1 MSQYTKEYQRKLISA
16 EEAAGLVK
24 SGMWVDYGAIG
35 GFPSLIDEK
44 LAARAKELTNVK
56 IRAEHSH
63 TQLPQ
68 KDLNQEHFI
77 YNSWFLGK
85 VDRENA
91 KKGACS
97 YIPFGLGEGP
107 RMYRQWLKD
116 KVDITFIEVTP
127 MDAKGNFNFGTA
139 VTRQKAACE
148 VAKTVVMEVNER
160 QPWVMGG
167 YDEVVHIS
175 EVDYIVENHEYRIP
189 VFPAAEVTPEDEKI
203 AALLAEQIE
212 DGATIQLG
220 VGAIPS
226 VVGKLLIKHNL
237 KDLGIHSEMFNDSMM
252 ELIEAGVVNGSKKS
266 LNKGRSVFCFAAGS
280 EKLYKFMDRN
290 PALAGFPVDYTNDP
304 YIIAK
309 NKKQIAINSTLRVDL
324 RGQVCSESVG
334 TRQISGT
341 GGQLEFTRGAYMS
354 EGGKAFIC
362 LHATREGQD
371 GKPVSNIVP
380 VLLVGDMVTVPATD
394 VSYVVTEYGMVNL
407 KGLSVWE
414 RAKALI
420 SIAHPDYREELTK
433 AAIEAGFITKGTVG
447 IGWEEQGR
455 IETDTTNVK

>member
-1 MSQYTKEYQRKLISA
+1 MEYQRKLISA

-24 SGMWVDYGAIG
+24 SGMWIDYGAIC
-35 GFPSLIDEK
+35 GFPSLIDKK
-44 LAARAKELTNVK
+44 LAARAKELNGVK

-63 TQLPQ
+63 TVIPRTDPTQQ
-68 KDLNQEHFI
+68 HFI
-77 YNSWFLGK
+77 HNSWFLGK
-85 VDRENA
+85 VEREYA
-91 KKGACS
+91 KNGATS

-127 MDAKGNFNFGTA
+127 MDKKGNFNFGAA

-148 VAKTVVMEVNER
+148 VAKKVVLEVNEHM
-160 QPWVMGG
+160 PWVYGG
-167 YDEVVHIS
+167 YDEVMNIKD
-175 EVDYIVENHEYRIP
+175 VDYVVENYEYKIP
-189 VFPAAEVTPEDEKI
+189 EFPAAVITPEDEAI

-226 VVGKLLIKHNL
+226 VVGKLLIKHTL
-237 KDLGIHSEMFNDSMM
+237 QDLGIHSEMFNDSMM
-252 ELIEAGVVNGSKKS
+252 ELIEAGVVTGKRKS
-266 LNKGRSVFCFAAGS
+266 LNPGKSVFCFATGS
-280 EKLYKFMDRN
+280 EKLYKFMDKN

-304 YIIAK
+304 YTIAK
-309 NKKQIAINSTLRVDL
+309 NDKQIAINSTLKVDL

-341 GGQLEFTRGAYMS
+341 GGQLEFTRGAYMA

-362 LHATREGQD
+362 LHAVREGKD
-371 GKPVSNIVP
+371 RKPVSNIVP
-380 VLLVGDMVTVPATD
+380 TLELGDMVTVPASD

-407 KGLSVWE
+407 KSLSVWQ
-414 RAKALI
+414 RAKVLI
-420 SIAHPDYREELTK
+420 SITHPAFRDELTQ
-433 AAIEAGFITKGTVG
+433 AAIKCGFITRGTVG
-447 IGWEEQGR
+447 VGWE
-455 IETDTTNVK
+455 

>member
-1 MSQYTKEYQRKLISA
+1 MPLDFTREYRRKLISA

-24 SGMWVDYGAIG
+24 SGMWVDYGAIC

-44 LAARAKELTNVK
+44 LAARAGELKDVK

-63 TQLPQ
+63 TVIPRRDPSQQ
-68 KDLNQEHFI
+68 HFVH
-77 YNSWFLGK
+77 NSWFLGK
-85 VDRENA
+85 VEREYA
-91 KKGACS
+91 KNGACS

-116 KVDITFIEVTP
+116 AVDITFIEVTP
-127 MDAKGNFNFGTA
+127 MDDKGNFNFGTA

-148 VAKTVVMEVNER
+148 VAKKVVLEVNEHM
-160 QPWVMGG
+160 PWVFGG
-167 YDEVVHIS
+167 YDEVVNIS
-175 EVDYIVENHEYRIP
+175 QVDYIVENYEYKIP
-189 VFPAAEVTPEDEKI
+189 DFPAAVIAPQDEAI
-203 AALLAEQIE
+203 ASLLAEQID

-226 VVGKLLIKHNL
+226 IVGELLIKQNL

-252 ELIEAGVVNGSKKS
+252 ELIEAGVVTGKHKT
-266 LNKGRSVFCFAAGS
+266 LDPGKSVFCFAAGS
-280 EKLYKFMDRN
+280 EKLYKFMDKN

-304 YIIAK
+304 YTIAK
-309 NKKQIAINSTLRVDL
+309 NDGQIAINGALRIDL

-354 EGGKAFIC
+354 RDGKAFIC
-362 LHATREGQD
+362 LHAARGD
-371 GKPVSNIVP
+371 KNGRLISNIVP
-380 VLLVGDMVTVPATD
+380 TLEPGDMVTVPASD

-407 KGLSVWE
+407 KGLSVWQ

-420 SIAHPDYREELTK
+420 SIAHPDFREELTQQ
-433 AAIEAGFITKGTVG
+433 AIKAGFITRGTIG
-447 IGWEEQGR
+447 LGWE
-455 IETDTTNVK
+455 